1 MDTDGDIGWGPT
13 GRKNRVHIRMKNDRE
28 RVLEKQLGSRGSNPS
43 QEGTARW
50 LTKAGTAWS
59 GSRAT
64 ANDQSGQ
71 LPSRKSPFR
80 DVLWDAEATQGFF
93 PGDPWENDT
102 TAIFL
107 LVHPHKPLGGRKSV
121 GNTGQ

>member
-1 MDTDGDIGWGPT
+1 MDTEGDIGRGPT
-13 GRKNRVHIRMKNDRE
+13 GRKSRVYIRMKHERE
-28 RVLEKQLGSRGSNPS
+28 SIEKQLGSRGSNPS

-59 GSRAT
+59 WSLT
-64 ANDQSGQ
+64 TTNDQGGQ

-93 PGDPWENDT
+93 P
-102 TAIFL
+102 
-107 LVHPHKPLGGRKSV
+107 
-121 GNTGQ
+121 